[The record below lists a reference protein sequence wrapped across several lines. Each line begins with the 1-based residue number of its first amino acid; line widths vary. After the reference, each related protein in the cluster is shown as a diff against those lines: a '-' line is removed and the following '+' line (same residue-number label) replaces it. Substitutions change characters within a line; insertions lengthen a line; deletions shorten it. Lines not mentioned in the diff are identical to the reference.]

1 MAIEIIDTHN
11 EEQWGKYRHDGL
23 GASEC
28 STILNLNT
36 FQAPIQL
43 FHKKLGIDYAFER
56 NLKALVGQFT
66 EQLSSDLYECFEIDT
81 KHTMHNYNKG
91 IKLRKVYKF
100 PKYQYVRDTEK
111 CKSLFV
117 SPDRMMVDDNGN
129 WLGAVEIK
137 STGFFSVKLYKEG
150 ISPSHIVQLKTQMAI
165 CDVPKGHLVTLL
177 ERDEIKLKEFNRDG
191 FIVDGITEEDYFKTI
206 DAFWGNI
213 LKARAINAQL
223 YEAKRTKDLMLARE
237 LMLMLEECEP
247 KVEDNNTLSFEKYV
261 TEFYYENNVRKPQK
275 EIEGTEEMY
284 KVVQGYNLATQNYKE
299 ADKTRQ
305 MYKNKVLDMCKGSL
319 DFKVKFSGKEYVQVT
334 PTSRGIS
341 LKTNIK

>member
-1 MAIEIIDTHN
+1 MAYKVIDTHT
-11 EEQWGKYRHDGL
+11 ESGWHEYRLNGI
-23 GASEC
+23 GASEA
-28 STILNLNT
+28 SSIFGYNPYQSGLE
-36 FQAPIQL
+36 L
-43 FHKKLGIDYAFER
+43 FHKKIGLSPVFER
-56 NLKALVGQFT
+56 NLKAIYGNAT
-66 EQLSSDLYECFEIDT
+66 EELSSNLYRCWNGNFNGMID
-81 KHTMHNYNKG
+81 NYNSKRYMCD
-91 IKLRKVYKF
+91 IYKF
-100 PKYQYVRDTEK
+100 PQYQYVANPEI

-117 SPDRMMVDDNGN
+117 SPDRLRIENKVPVAT
-129 WLGAVEIK
+129 LEIK
-137 STGFFSVKLYKEG
+137 QTSFYAKKLYSDG
-150 ISPSHIVQLKTQMAI
+150 VNPSHIIQNKLQTIMCELPYGEVFT
-165 CDVPKGHLVTLL
+165 LV
-177 ERDEIKLKEFNRDG
+177 ERDDAYVRRYERDG
-191 FIVDGITEEDYFKTI
+191 FLIDGITEEECFATI